1 MLHLRPDL
9 VDMSLAE
16 RHVPEHL
23 AENRHVRFGGRVSF
37 GWLSD
42 DFGPSG
48 LIGDPTVATAEH
60 GKQLFEGAV
69 TAFVEALHEIAA
81 FEFRA

>member
-1 MLHLRPDL
+1 
-9 VDMSLAE
+9 
-16 RHVPEHL
+16 
-23 AENRHVRFGGRVSF
+23 
-37 GWLSD
+37 LSD

-81 FEFRA
+81 FEFRS